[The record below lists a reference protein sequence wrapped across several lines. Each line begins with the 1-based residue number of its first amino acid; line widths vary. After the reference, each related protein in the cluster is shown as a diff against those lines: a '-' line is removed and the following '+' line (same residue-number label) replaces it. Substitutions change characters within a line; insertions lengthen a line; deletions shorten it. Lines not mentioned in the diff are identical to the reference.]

1 MLFIQTQQ
9 NFLSRKSFMSCY
21 REAAQTV
28 LCRVIFFSR
37 QKASVYPRVVILALS
52 QLYQLTFKLEWASNT
67 EFDLLI
73 EVKSQVKMLKVSPTA
88 LSSVSFQQ
96 IKSHYSEI

>member
-1 MLFIQTQQ
+1 
-9 NFLSRKSFMSCY
+9 MSCY

-28 LCRVIFFSR
+28 LCSSDFFFSR